1 MSEKP
6 PVAVT
11 TKSDLRHFR
20 EYVAAAI
27 AMIVVLGTVVMLITA
42 LRYVRY
48 VDSSDQ
54 FTRVKDLLLII
65 NPLLGVVIG
74 YYFNKVSTEARAES
88 AEATA
93 QSAAL
98 NAQQASAARN
108 TAEAE
113 AQAAKNKAEE
123 AITTL
128 SAVSQAVEKVLP
140 QVPAPVP
147 GVLKAGE
154 EGLPVADARLELQVA
169 LARARRLIG

>member
-6 PVAVT
+6 PVAIT
-11 TKSDLRHFR
+11 TNADLRHFR

-27 AMIVVLGTVVMLITA
+27 AMIVILGTVVMLIMA
-42 LRYVRY
+42 LRY
-48 VDSSDQ
+48 VDSSEQ
-54 FTRVKDLLLII
+54 FARVKDLLLVV

-98 NAQQASAARN
+98 SAQQASEARN

-113 AQAAKNKAEE
+113 AQAAKSQAEE

-128 SAVSQAVEKVLP
+128 SAVSQAAEKVLP

-154 EGLPVADARLELQVA
+154 EGAPVADDRLELRVA
-169 LARARRLIG
+169 LARAKQLIEQ

>member
-6 PVAVT
+6 SV
-11 TKSDLRHFR
+11 KSDLRRFR

-27 AMIVVLGTVVMLITA
+27 AVIVVLGTVVMLITA
-42 LRYVRY
+42 LCY

-54 FTRVKDLLLII
+54 FAHVKDLLLII

-98 NAQQASAARN
+98 SAQQATEARN
-108 TAEAE
+108 AAETE
-113 AQAAKNKAEE
+113 AQAAKSKAEE
-123 AITTL
+123 AVATL
-128 SAVSQAVEKVLP
+128 SAVSQAAEKVLP
-140 QVPAPVP
+140 QVPAPAP

-154 EGLPVADARLELQVA
+154 EGLPVEDARLELQVA
-169 LARARRLIG
+169 LARAKRLIG